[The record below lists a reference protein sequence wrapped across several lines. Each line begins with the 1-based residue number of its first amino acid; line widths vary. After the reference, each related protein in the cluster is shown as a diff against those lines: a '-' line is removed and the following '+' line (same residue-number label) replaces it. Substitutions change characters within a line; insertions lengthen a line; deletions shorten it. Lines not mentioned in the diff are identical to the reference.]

1 MAGFRVVIPA
11 RWGSLRLPGKPL
23 LDLAGRPLLAWV
35 LDVARESG
43 ADEVVVATDDERI
56 RKAASRFGADVA
68 MTAAD
73 HPSGTD
79 RVLEVAKSRGWA
91 DEDIIVNLQ
100 GDEPLVPPELVSLVA
115 DTLAADDS
123 AGLATVA
130 VPLGS
135 LADALNPN
143 VVKVVTDAL
152 GRAMYFSRAPIPFTR
167 DGGAESVTTQRRHD
181 GMLRHIGIYAYRVA
195 ALRRIGALPQAPYE
209 EIECLEQLRPLWN
222 GIPIAVAITGVT
234 PPAGVDTAADLERVR
249 ALMGV
254 GT

>member
-100 GDEPLVPPELVSLVA
+100 GDEPLVPPELVSL
-115 DTLAADDS
+115 
-123 AGLATVA
+123 VA